1 MSGLSNRDKYSVI
14 EGLSGC
20 QEARGNTKLSFAGLA
35 HSQVFQEEHLFS
47 KGILIDSRKPMLV
60 SFQYSKSFTPDFE
73 KTIHLRGTT

>member
-35 HSQVFQEEHLFS
+35 HPQLFQEEHLFA
-47 KGILIDSRKPMLV
+47 KGILIDSRKLMLV
-60 SFQYSKSFTPDFE
+60 SFQ
-73 KTIHLRGTT
+73 